1 MKFSLTLLAAALVA
15 SANAFVPAPAFGVQ
29 RSSQLNAEKDPKRY
43 GKYDDMLWDMTA
55 KLEIYGEWDP
65 AKPRSPW
72 NFNPFETW
80 DGNSPDAS
88 GWFPGQNT
96 FKDPTRGDINFASMQ
111 EERKILDDIIA
122 NPKEGNVPGA
132 PGCKN

>member
-1 MKFSLTLLAAALVA
+1 METGTSRTPASKPPSPALTLPPPL
-15 SANAFVPAPAFGVQ
+15 PP
-29 RSSQLNAEKDPKRY
+29 
-43 GKYDDMLWDMTA
+43 
-55 KLEIYGEWDP
+55 
-65 AKPRSPW
+65 
-72 NFNPFETW
+72 
-80 DGNSPDAS
+80 SPDAS

>member
-1 MKFSLTLLAAALVA
+1 MGWKQVRHE
-15 SANAFVPAPAFGVQ
+15 PP
-29 RSSQLNAEKDPKRY
+29 RLN
-43 GKYDDMLWDMTA
+43 L
-55 KLEIYGEWDP
+55 
-65 AKPRSPW
+65 PRPHSPS
-72 NFNPFETW
+72 P
-80 DGNSPDAS
+80 SPDAS